1 MRGPTRPNE
10 SQANGRNSGQCS
22 LIDAMSPMVVPASSQ
37 TVAHATYS
45 NVTRTAGASVEGAAT
60 RPGSRIRVRIAE
72 GSIVI
77 APRSCAR
84 LALEGRPSLG
94 IFHGDVRAHRRG
106 DHDDRPYT
114 KRRQGRRDFFHA
126 VLRT

>member
-1 MRGPTRPNE
+1 MR
-10 SQANGRNSGQCS
+10 
-22 LIDAMSPMVVPASSQ
+22 PMVVPASSQ
-37 TVAHATYS
+37 TVANATYS

-106 DHDDRPYT
+106 DHDDRQYT
-114 KRRQGRRDFFHA
+114 TQRLRRHDIFL
-126 VLRT
+126 VV